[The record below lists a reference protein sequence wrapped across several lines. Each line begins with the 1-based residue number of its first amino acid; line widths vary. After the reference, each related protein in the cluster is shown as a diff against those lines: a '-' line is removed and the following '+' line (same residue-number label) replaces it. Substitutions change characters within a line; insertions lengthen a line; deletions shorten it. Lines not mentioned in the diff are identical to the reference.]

1 MTGNQQKSDHRRIG
15 TVIAITYTTAIKIE
29 QITTMNISPKYDLS
43 DIVKELGSSN
53 SAKASKAAGPEG
65 VFSAILSDL
74 AAAGI
79 TGKVAAEVA
88 EAVESG
94 STPLSSPTNDLLA
107 QLKAMQGEAST
118 AARDSA
124 LESNSAIAATGLL
137 AELRELQGLR
147 KENFESDAGKASQ
160 STIDRDIAAT
170 SAQGLIAFLQA
181 RLESSGVAVQSDA
194 AGKSQSSSTQLTSE
208 KQSNPFASLLTNDA
222 LRITKLKDSRAVLLG
237 PNAAIKLE
245 DGASKLKDGAS
256 SRVENKLGSLLNQLS
271 ESAASKNDDSPEY
284 WNRETAR
291 LLAEMGRGN
300 GASEFIPDAPSASA
314 MHIEASNS
322 APTNAS
328 AFSAQLASL
337 NSAAANNAT
346 MVTDNASA
354 SSRASELSHASGL
367 TRASELKNAVESTR
381 SDSNAHI
388 QNNKQVTT
396 TGIESA
402 AVTYA
407 QAQRPARFDNIGLLG
422 QTATESQAMS
432 AHNAQAVAQAKTEA
446 GQANQPLSAQ
456 RGEQLAVSAAPI
468 DAHNAQAVAQAKT
481 EAGQANQPLS
491 AQRGEQLAVS
501 AAPIDAHN
509 AQAVAQAKTEA
520 GQANQPLSAQR
531 GEQLAVSAA
540 PIDAH
545 NAQAVAQAKTEAGQA
560 NQPLSAQR
568 GEQLAVS
575 AAPIDAQL
583 LEKAQQQ
590 RKALASSQEAGA
602 IASTTKIKSEINTAA
617 LKQQFAN
624 IVVNEISTQSGNVN
638 SPLQTNPLG
647 TAFAPIVNQAKQA
660 RDNSPLTQ
668 ESETEINLQE
678 LELGVSQGT
687 NTKANEAAN
696 QRVSIANL
704 PQGIAS
710 RINPHLAKG
719 LGSGPTKI
727 SISLFPENY
736 GQVDVEFVYSEEAGL
751 RVSLSSESAETTRL
765 LQSNSSGLRETLLGN
780 SLADVSVDVNAHGQG
795 KQEGSAENSQGAA
808 AARQIAGESATEGEP
823 LKSKATS
830 DNSDGL
836 DTYV

>member
-314 MHIEASNS
+314 KHIEASNS

-432 AHNAQAVAQAKTEA
+432 
-446 GQANQPLSAQ
+446 
-456 RGEQLAVSAAPI
+456 
-468 DAHNAQAVAQAKT
+468 
-481 EAGQANQPLS
+481 
-491 AQRGEQLAVS
+491 
-501 AAPIDAHN
+501 
-509 AQAVAQAKTEA
+509 
-520 GQANQPLSAQR
+520 
-531 GEQLAVSAA
+531 
-540 PIDAH
+540 AH

>member
-468 DAHNAQAVAQAKT
+468 DA
-481 EAGQANQPLS
+481 
-491 AQRGEQLAVS
+491 
-501 AAPIDAHN
+501 
-509 AQAVAQAKTEA
+509 
-520 GQANQPLSAQR
+520 
-531 GEQLAVSAA
+531 
-540 PIDAH
+540 
-545 NAQAVAQAKTEAGQA
+545 
-560 NQPLSAQR
+560 
-568 GEQLAVS
+568 
-575 AAPIDAQL
+575 QL

>member
-1 MTGNQQKSDHRRIG
+1 
-15 TVIAITYTTAIKIE
+15 
-29 QITTMNISPKYDLS
+29 MNISSKYDLS

-314 MHIEASNS
+314 KHIEASNS
-322 APTNAS
+322 APT
-328 AFSAQLASL
+328 
-337 NSAAANNAT
+337 
-346 MVTDNASA
+346 NASA

-432 AHNAQAVAQAKTEA
+432 ATNAQAVAQAKTEA
-446 GQANQPLSAQ
+446 GQANQQ
-456 RGEQLAVSAAPI
+456 
-468 DAHNAQAVAQAKT
+468 
-481 EAGQANQPLS
+481 
-491 AQRGEQLAVS
+491 
-501 AAPIDAHN
+501 
-509 AQAVAQAKTEA
+509 
-520 GQANQPLSAQR
+520 
-531 GEQLAVSAA
+531 
-540 PIDAH
+540 
-545 NAQAVAQAKTEAGQA
+545 
-560 NQPLSAQR
+560 LSAQR

>member
-1 MTGNQQKSDHRRIG
+1 
-15 TVIAITYTTAIKIE
+15 
-29 QITTMNISPKYDLS
+29 MNISSKYDLS

-107 QLKAMQGEAST
+107 QLKAMQGEASA
-118 AARDSA
+118 AARDGA

-237 PNAAIKLE
+237 PNAAIKLKDGASKLE
-245 DGASKLKDGAS
+245 EGASKLKDGAS
-256 SRVENKLGSLLNQLS
+256 SRIENKLGSLLNQLGGS
-271 ESAASKNDDSPEY
+271 TAAKNDDSPEY

-300 GASEFIPDAPSASA
+300 GASEFIPDTPSASA
-314 MHIEASNS
+314 KNIEALNS

-346 MVTDNASA
+346 TITDNASA
-354 SSRASELSHASGL
+354 LSRASELSRASGL

-381 SDSNAHI
+381 SDSNAHT
-388 QNNKQVTT
+388 QNSKQVAA

-407 QAQRPARFDNIGLLG
+407 QAQRPARFDSTGLLG

-432 AHNAQAVAQAKTEA
+432 ATHAQAIAQTKNEA
-446 GQANQPLSAQ
+446 GQANQQ
-456 RGEQLAVSAAPI
+456 
-468 DAHNAQAVAQAKT
+468 
-481 EAGQANQPLS
+481 
-491 AQRGEQLAVS
+491 
-501 AAPIDAHN
+501 
-509 AQAVAQAKTEA
+509 
-520 GQANQPLSAQR
+520 
-531 GEQLAVSAA
+531 
-540 PIDAH
+540 
-545 NAQAVAQAKTEAGQA
+545 
-560 NQPLSAQR
+560 LSAQR

-590 RKALASSQEAGA
+590 RKALTSSQEAGA

-624 IVVNEISTQSGNVN
+624 IVVNEISTQSGSVN

-668 ESETEINLQE
+668 ESETDINLQE

-795 KQEGSAENSQGAA
+795 KQEGSAENSQGTA

>member
-1 MTGNQQKSDHRRIG
+1 
-15 TVIAITYTTAIKIE
+15 
-29 QITTMNISPKYDLS
+29 MNISSKYDLS

-314 MHIEASNS
+314 KHIEASNS

-432 AHNAQAVAQAKTEA
+432 AHNAQAVAQAKPRQVRLTSRF
-446 GQANQPLSAQ
+446 QH
-456 RGEQLAVSAAPI
+456 RREQLAVSAAPI
-468 DAHNAQAVAQAKT
+468 NAQAVAQAKT
-481 EAGQANQPLS
+481 
-491 AQRGEQLAVS
+491 
-501 AAPIDAHN
+501 
-509 AQAVAQAKTEA
+509 
-520 GQANQPLSAQR
+520 
-531 GEQLAVSAA
+531 
-540 PIDAH
+540 

>member
-1 MTGNQQKSDHRRIG
+1 
-15 TVIAITYTTAIKIE
+15 
-29 QITTMNISPKYDLS
+29 MNISSKYDLS

-94 STPLSSPTNDLLA
+94 VSTPLSSPTNDLLA
-107 QLKAMQGEAST
+107 QLKAMQGEASA

-147 KENFESDAGKASQ
+147 KENFESDAGKTSQ

-181 RLESSGVAVQSDA
+181 RLESSGVSVQSDA
-194 AGKSQSSSTQLTSE
+194 AAKSQSSSTQLTSE

-237 PNAAIKLE
+237 PDAASKSQE
-245 DGASKLKDGAS
+245 GASKLEDGAS
-256 SRVENKLGSLLNQLS
+256 SRVENKFGSLLNRLS
-271 ESAASKNDDSPEY
+271 ESAATKNDDSPEY

-300 GASEFIPDAPSASA
+300 GASA
-314 MHIEASNS
+314 
-322 APTNAS
+322 
-328 AFSAQLASL
+328 L
-337 NSAAANNAT
+337 
-346 MVTDNASA
+346 
-354 SSRASELSHASGL
+354 SRASELKS
-367 TRASELKNAVESTR
+367 AVESTR
-381 SDSNAHI
+381 SDSNAHT
-388 QNNKQVTT
+388 QNSKQVSATA
-396 TGIESA
+396 IESA
-402 AVTYA
+402 AVTHA

-432 AHNAQAVAQAKTEA
+432 ATNAQAIAQAKTEA
-446 GQANQPLSAQ
+446 GQANQQFSAQ
-456 RGEQLAVSAAPI
+456 RSEHLAVS
-468 DAHNAQAVAQAKT
+468 
-481 EAGQANQPLS
+481 S
-491 AQRGEQLAVS
+491 
-501 AAPIDAHN
+501 
-509 AQAVAQAKTEA
+509 
-520 GQANQPLSAQR
+520 
-531 GEQLAVSAA
+531 
-540 PIDAH
+540 
-545 NAQAVAQAKTEAGQA
+545 
-560 NQPLSAQR
+560 
-568 GEQLAVS
+568 
-575 AAPIDAQL
+575 APIDAQL

-590 RKALASSQEAGA
+590 RKALTSSQEAGA

-624 IVVNEISTQSGNVN
+624 IVVKEISTQSGNVN

-765 LQSNSSGLRETLLGN
+765 LQSNSSGLREALLGN

-808 AARQIAGESATEGEP
+808 AARQIAGESATDGEL

>member
-1 MTGNQQKSDHRRIG
+1 
-15 TVIAITYTTAIKIE
+15 
-29 QITTMNISPKYDLS
+29 MNISSKYDLS

-314 MHIEASNS
+314 KHIEASNS

-432 AHNAQAVAQAKTEA
+432 ATNAQAVAQAKTEA

-468 DAHNAQAVAQAKT
+468 
-481 EAGQANQPLS
+481 
-491 AQRGEQLAVS
+491 
-501 AAPIDAHN
+501 
-509 AQAVAQAKTEA
+509 
-520 GQANQPLSAQR
+520 
-531 GEQLAVSAA
+531 
-540 PIDAH
+540 

>member
-1 MTGNQQKSDHRRIG
+1 
-15 TVIAITYTTAIKIE
+15 
-29 QITTMNISPKYDLS
+29 MNISSKYDLS

-314 MHIEASNS
+314 KHIEASNS

-432 AHNAQAVAQAKTEA
+432 AT
-446 GQANQPLSAQ
+446 
-456 RGEQLAVSAAPI
+456 
-468 DAHNAQAVAQAKT
+468 
-481 EAGQANQPLS
+481 
-491 AQRGEQLAVS
+491 
-501 AAPIDAHN
+501 N

>member
-29 QITTMNISPKYDLS
+29 QITTMNISSKYDLS

-432 AHNAQAVAQAKTEA
+432 AT
-446 GQANQPLSAQ
+446 
-456 RGEQLAVSAAPI
+456 
-468 DAHNAQAVAQAKT
+468 
-481 EAGQANQPLS
+481 
-491 AQRGEQLAVS
+491 
-501 AAPIDAHN
+501 
-509 AQAVAQAKTEA
+509 
-520 GQANQPLSAQR
+520 
-531 GEQLAVSAA
+531 
-540 PIDAH
+540 

-823 LKSKATS
+823 SKSKATS

>member
-1 MTGNQQKSDHRRIG
+1 
-15 TVIAITYTTAIKIE
+15 
-29 QITTMNISPKYDLS
+29 MNISSKYDLS

-314 MHIEASNS
+314 KHIEASNS

-432 AHNAQAVAQAKTEA
+432 ATNAQAVAQAKTEA
-446 GQANQPLSAQ
+446 GQANQQ
-456 RGEQLAVSAAPI
+456 
-468 DAHNAQAVAQAKT
+468 
-481 EAGQANQPLS
+481 
-491 AQRGEQLAVS
+491 
-501 AAPIDAHN
+501 
-509 AQAVAQAKTEA
+509 
-520 GQANQPLSAQR
+520 
-531 GEQLAVSAA
+531 
-540 PIDAH
+540 
-545 NAQAVAQAKTEAGQA
+545 
-560 NQPLSAQR
+560 LSAQR

-808 AARQIAGESATEGEP
+808 AARHIAGESATEGEP

>member
-1 MTGNQQKSDHRRIG
+1 
-15 TVIAITYTTAIKIE
+15 
-29 QITTMNISPKYDLS
+29 MNISSKYDLS

-237 PNAAIKLE
+237 PNAA
-245 DGASKLKDGAS
+245 SKLKEGLGKLEGGAS
-256 SRVENKLGSLLNQLS
+256 SRIENKLGSLLNQLGGS
-271 ESAASKNDDSPEY
+271 TAAKNDDSPEY

-300 GASEFIPDAPSASA
+300 GASEFISDTPSASA
-314 MHIEASNS
+314 KNIEALNS

-346 MVTDNASA
+346 KVADNASA
-354 SSRASELSHASGL
+354 LSRASELSRASGL

-381 SDSNAHI
+381 SDSNAHT
-388 QNNKQVTT
+388 QNSKQVAA

-407 QAQRPARFDNIGLLG
+407 QAQRPARFDSTGLLG

-432 AHNAQAVAQAKTEA
+432 ATHAQAIAQTKNEA
-446 GQANQPLSAQ
+446 GQANQQ
-456 RGEQLAVSAAPI
+456 
-468 DAHNAQAVAQAKT
+468 
-481 EAGQANQPLS
+481 
-491 AQRGEQLAVS
+491 
-501 AAPIDAHN
+501 
-509 AQAVAQAKTEA
+509 
-520 GQANQPLSAQR
+520 
-531 GEQLAVSAA
+531 
-540 PIDAH
+540 
-545 NAQAVAQAKTEAGQA
+545 
-560 NQPLSAQR
+560 LSAQR

-590 RKALASSQEAGA
+590 RKALTSSQEAGA

>member
-1 MTGNQQKSDHRRIG
+1 
-15 TVIAITYTTAIKIE
+15 
-29 QITTMNISPKYDLS
+29 MNISSKYDLS

-124 LESNSAIAATGLL
+124 LESNSAIAAAGLL

-181 RLESSGVAVQSDA
+181 RLESSGASVQSDA
-194 AGKSQSSSTQLTSE
+194 AEKSQSSSTQLTSE

-245 DGASKLKDGAS
+245 DGAS

-314 MHIEASNS
+314 KHIEASNS

-432 AHNAQAVAQAKTEA
+432 ATNAQAVAQAKTEA
-446 GQANQPLSAQ
+446 GQANQQ
-456 RGEQLAVSAAPI
+456 
-468 DAHNAQAVAQAKT
+468 
-481 EAGQANQPLS
+481 
-491 AQRGEQLAVS
+491 
-501 AAPIDAHN
+501 
-509 AQAVAQAKTEA
+509 
-520 GQANQPLSAQR
+520 
-531 GEQLAVSAA
+531 
-540 PIDAH
+540 
-545 NAQAVAQAKTEAGQA
+545 
-560 NQPLSAQR
+560 LSAQR

-823 LKSKATS
+823 LKSKATN

>member
-1 MTGNQQKSDHRRIG
+1 
-15 TVIAITYTTAIKIE
+15 
-29 QITTMNISPKYDLS
+29 MNISSKYDLS

-107 QLKAMQGEAST
+107 QLKAMQGEASA
-118 AARDSA
+118 AARDGA

-237 PNAAIKLE
+237 PNAAIKL
-245 DGASKLKDGAS
+245 KDGAS
-256 SRVENKLGSLLNQLS
+256 SRIENKLGSLLNQLGGS
-271 ESAASKNDDSPEY
+271 TAAKNDDSPEY

-300 GASEFIPDAPSASA
+300 GASEFIPDTPSASA
-314 MHIEASNS
+314 KNIEALNS

-346 MVTDNASA
+346 TITDNASA
-354 SSRASELSHASGL
+354 LSRASELSRASGL

-381 SDSNAHI
+381 SDSNAHT
-388 QNNKQVTT
+388 QNSKQVAA

-407 QAQRPARFDNIGLLG
+407 QAQRPARFDSTGLLG

-432 AHNAQAVAQAKTEA
+432 ATHAQAIAQTKNEA
-446 GQANQPLSAQ
+446 GQANQQ
-456 RGEQLAVSAAPI
+456 
-468 DAHNAQAVAQAKT
+468 
-481 EAGQANQPLS
+481 
-491 AQRGEQLAVS
+491 
-501 AAPIDAHN
+501 
-509 AQAVAQAKTEA
+509 
-520 GQANQPLSAQR
+520 
-531 GEQLAVSAA
+531 
-540 PIDAH
+540 
-545 NAQAVAQAKTEAGQA
+545 
-560 NQPLSAQR
+560 LSAQR

-590 RKALASSQEAGA
+590 RKALTSSQEAGA

-624 IVVNEISTQSGNVN
+624 IVVNEISTQSGSVN

-668 ESETEINLQE
+668 ESETDINLQE

-687 NTKANEAAN
+687 NTKASEVAN

-823 LKSKATS
+823 LKNKATS

>member
-29 QITTMNISPKYDLS
+29 QITTMNISSKYDLS

-314 MHIEASNS
+314 KHIEASNS

-432 AHNAQAVAQAKTEA
+432 ATNAQAVAQAKTEA
-446 GQANQPLSAQ
+446 GQANQQLSAQ

-468 DAHNAQAVAQAKT
+468 DA
-481 EAGQANQPLS
+481 L
-491 AQRGEQLAVS
+491 
-501 AAPIDAHN
+501 
-509 AQAVAQAKTEA
+509 
-520 GQANQPLSAQR
+520 
-531 GEQLAVSAA
+531 
-540 PIDAH
+540 
-545 NAQAVAQAKTEAGQA
+545 
-560 NQPLSAQR
+560 
-568 GEQLAVS
+568 
-575 AAPIDAQL
+575 L

>member
-1 MTGNQQKSDHRRIG
+1 
-15 TVIAITYTTAIKIE
+15 
-29 QITTMNISPKYDLS
+29 MNISPKYDLS

-314 MHIEASNS
+314 KHIEASNS

-354 SSRASELSHASGL
+354 SSRASELSHAAGL

-432 AHNAQAVAQAKTEA
+432 AT
-446 GQANQPLSAQ
+446 
-456 RGEQLAVSAAPI
+456 
-468 DAHNAQAVAQAKT
+468 
-481 EAGQANQPLS
+481 
-491 AQRGEQLAVS
+491 
-501 AAPIDAHN
+501 
-509 AQAVAQAKTEA
+509 
-520 GQANQPLSAQR
+520 
-531 GEQLAVSAA
+531 
-540 PIDAH
+540 

>member
-1 MTGNQQKSDHRRIG
+1 MRKLLHKQKPR
-15 TVIAITYTTAIKIE
+15 
-29 QITTMNISPKYDLS
+29 
-43 DIVKELGSSN
+43 
-53 SAKASKAAGPEG
+53 
-65 VFSAILSDL
+65 
-74 AAAGI
+74 
-79 TGKVAAEVA
+79 
-88 EAVESG
+88 
-94 STPLSSPTNDLLA
+94 
-107 QLKAMQGEAST
+107 
-118 AARDSA
+118 
-124 LESNSAIAATGLL
+124 
-137 AELRELQGLR
+137 
-147 KENFESDAGKASQ
+147 
-160 STIDRDIAAT
+160 
-170 SAQGLIAFLQA
+170 
-181 RLESSGVAVQSDA
+181 
-194 AGKSQSSSTQLTSE
+194 
-208 KQSNPFASLLTNDA
+208 
-222 LRITKLKDSRAVLLG
+222 
-237 PNAAIKLE
+237 
-245 DGASKLKDGAS
+245 
-256 SRVENKLGSLLNQLS
+256 
-271 ESAASKNDDSPEY
+271 
-284 WNRETAR
+284 
-291 LLAEMGRGN
+291 
-300 GASEFIPDAPSASA
+300 
-314 MHIEASNS
+314 
-322 APTNAS
+322 
-328 AFSAQLASL
+328 
-337 NSAAANNAT
+337 
-346 MVTDNASA
+346 
-354 SSRASELSHASGL
+354 
-367 TRASELKNAVESTR
+367 
-381 SDSNAHI
+381 
-388 QNNKQVTT
+388 QV
-396 TGIESA
+396 
-402 AVTYA
+402 
-407 QAQRPARFDNIGLLG
+407 RP
-422 QTATESQAMS
+422 
-432 AHNAQAVAQAKTEA
+432 
-446 GQANQPLSAQ
+446 
-456 RGEQLAVSAAPI
+456 
-468 DAHNAQAVAQAKT
+468 
-481 EAGQANQPLS
+481 
-491 AQRGEQLAVS
+491 
-501 AAPIDAHN
+501 
-509 AQAVAQAKTEA
+509 
-520 GQANQPLSAQR
+520 NQPLSAQR

>member
-1 MTGNQQKSDHRRIG
+1 
-15 TVIAITYTTAIKIE
+15 
-29 QITTMNISPKYDLS
+29 MNISSKYDLS

-314 MHIEASNS
+314 KHIEASNS

-354 SSRASELSHASGL
+354 LSRASELSHASGL

-432 AHNAQAVAQAKTEA
+432 ATNAQAVAQAKTEA
-446 GQANQPLSAQ
+446 GQANQ
-456 RGEQLAVSAAPI
+456 QLA
-468 DAHNAQAVAQAKT
+468 AQ
-481 EAGQANQPLS
+481 
-491 AQRGEQLAVS
+491 
-501 AAPIDAHN
+501 H
-509 AQAVAQAKTEA
+509 
-520 GQANQPLSAQR
+520 
-531 GEQLAVSAA
+531 
-540 PIDAH
+540 
-545 NAQAVAQAKTEAGQA
+545 
-560 NQPLSAQR
+560 

-751 RVSLSSESAETTRL
+751 RVSLSSESAETPRL

-808 AARQIAGESATEGEP
+808 AARQISGESATEGEP

>member
-1 MTGNQQKSDHRRIG
+1 
-15 TVIAITYTTAIKIE
+15 
-29 QITTMNISPKYDLS
+29 MNISSKYDLS

-107 QLKAMQGEAST
+107 QLKAMQGEASA
-118 AARDSA
+118 AARDGA

-222 LRITKLKDSRAVLLG
+222 LSITKLKDSRAVLLG
-237 PNAAIKLE
+237 PNAAIKL
-245 DGASKLKDGAS
+245 KDGAS
-256 SRVENKLGSLLNQLS
+256 SRIENKLGSLLNQLGGS
-271 ESAASKNDDSPEY
+271 TAAKNDDSPEY

-300 GASEFIPDAPSASA
+300 GASEFIPDTPSASA
-314 MHIEASNS
+314 KNIEALNS

-346 MVTDNASA
+346 TITDNASA
-354 SSRASELSHASGL
+354 LSRASELSRASGL
-367 TRASELKNAVESTR
+367 TRASELNNAVESTR
-381 SDSNAHI
+381 SDSNAHT
-388 QNNKQVTT
+388 QNSKQVAA

-407 QAQRPARFDNIGLLG
+407 QAQRPARFDSTGLLG

-432 AHNAQAVAQAKTEA
+432 ATHAQAIAQTKTEA
-446 GQANQPLSAQ
+446 GQANQQ
-456 RGEQLAVSAAPI
+456 
-468 DAHNAQAVAQAKT
+468 
-481 EAGQANQPLS
+481 
-491 AQRGEQLAVS
+491 
-501 AAPIDAHN
+501 
-509 AQAVAQAKTEA
+509 
-520 GQANQPLSAQR
+520 
-531 GEQLAVSAA
+531 
-540 PIDAH
+540 
-545 NAQAVAQAKTEAGQA
+545 
-560 NQPLSAQR
+560 LSAQR

-590 RKALASSQEAGA
+590 RKALTSSQEAGA

-624 IVVNEISTQSGNVN
+624 IVVNEISTQSGSVN

-668 ESETEINLQE
+668 ESETDINLQE

-687 NTKANEAAN
+687 NTKASEVAN

-795 KQEGSAENSQGAA
+795 KQEGSAENSQGT

-823 LKSKATS
+823 LKNKATS

>member
-1 MTGNQQKSDHRRIG
+1 
-15 TVIAITYTTAIKIE
+15 
-29 QITTMNISPKYDLS
+29 MNISSKYDLS

-107 QLKAMQGEAST
+107 QLKAMQGEASA
-118 AARDSA
+118 AARDGA

-237 PNAAIKLE
+237 PNAAIKLKDGASKLE
-245 DGASKLKDGAS
+245 EGASKLKDGAS
-256 SRVENKLGSLLNQLS
+256 SRIENKLGSLLNQLGGS
-271 ESAASKNDDSPEY
+271 TAAKNDDSPEY

-300 GASEFIPDAPSASA
+300 GASEFIPDTPSASA
-314 MHIEASNS
+314 KNIEALNS

-346 MVTDNASA
+346 TITDNASA
-354 SSRASELSHASGL
+354 LSRASELSRASGL

-381 SDSNAHI
+381 SDSNAHT
-388 QNNKQVTT
+388 QNSKQVAA

-407 QAQRPARFDNIGLLG
+407 QAQRPARFDSTGLLG

-432 AHNAQAVAQAKTEA
+432 ATHAQAIAQTKTEA
-446 GQANQPLSAQ
+446 GQANQQ
-456 RGEQLAVSAAPI
+456 
-468 DAHNAQAVAQAKT
+468 
-481 EAGQANQPLS
+481 
-491 AQRGEQLAVS
+491 
-501 AAPIDAHN
+501 
-509 AQAVAQAKTEA
+509 
-520 GQANQPLSAQR
+520 
-531 GEQLAVSAA
+531 
-540 PIDAH
+540 
-545 NAQAVAQAKTEAGQA
+545 
-560 NQPLSAQR
+560 LSAQR

-590 RKALASSQEAGA
+590 RKALTSSQEAGA

-624 IVVNEISTQSGNVN
+624 IVVNEISTQSGSVN

-668 ESETEINLQE
+668 ESETDINLQE

-687 NTKANEAAN
+687 NTKASEVAN

-823 LKSKATS
+823 LKNKATS

>member
-1 MTGNQQKSDHRRIG
+1 
-15 TVIAITYTTAIKIE
+15 
-29 QITTMNISPKYDLS
+29 MNISSKYDLS

-94 STPLSSPTNDLLA
+94 AGAPLSSPANDLLA
-107 QLKAMQGEAST
+107 HLKAMQGEASA
-118 AARDSA
+118 AARDSEAA
-124 LESNSAIAATGLL
+124 LANVSTFGERDGAA
-137 AELRELQGLR
+137 
-147 KENFESDAGKASQ
+147 AG
-160 STIDRDIAAT
+160 
-170 SAQGLIAFLQA
+170 AQGLLAFLQA
-181 RLESSGVAVQSDA
+181 RVSSAEASGQIVVPTETQESAVESA
-194 AGKSQSSSTQLTSE
+194 VGSAKESAEGSAIGLSNE

-237 PNAAIKLE
+237 PNVASKPE
-245 DGASKLKDGAS
+245 EGASKLNEGAS
-256 SRVENKLGSLLNQLS
+256 NLNERASKPKEVASNRVENKLGSLLNQVS

-314 MHIEASNS
+314 KHIEASNA

-328 AFSAQLASL
+328 AFSAQPASLIPAAANNSAMVSDNENALSGASELRSAVESTL
-337 NSAAANNAT
+337 NSAAANNAAT
-346 MVTDNASA
+346 FADNTSA
-354 SSRASELSHASGL
+354 MNRAPESSRAPELNRASGL
-367 TRASELKNAVESTR
+367 TRAPELKSAVESTR
-381 SDSNAHI
+381 SGSNAHT
-388 QNNKQVTT
+388 QNSKQISATA
-396 TGIESA
+396 IESA
-402 AVTYA
+402 AVSYA

-432 AHNAQAVAQAKTEA
+432 ATNAQAIAQAKTEA
-446 GQANQPLSAQ
+446 GQANQQLSAQ
-456 RGEQLAVSAAPI
+456 RSEHLAASAAP
-468 DAHNAQAVAQAKT
+468 
-481 EAGQANQPLS
+481 L
-491 AQRGEQLAVS
+491 
-501 AAPIDAHN
+501 
-509 AQAVAQAKTEA
+509 
-520 GQANQPLSAQR
+520 
-531 GEQLAVSAA
+531 
-540 PIDAH
+540 
-545 NAQAVAQAKTEAGQA
+545 
-560 NQPLSAQR
+560 
-568 GEQLAVS
+568 
-575 AAPIDAQL
+575 DAQL
-583 LEKAQQQ
+583 FEKAQQQ
-590 RKALASSQEAGA
+590 RKALTRSQEAGA
-602 IASTTKIKSEINTAA
+602 IVSTSKINSELNTAA

-624 IVVNEISTQSGNVN
+624 VVVNEISTQSGNVN

-795 KQEGSAENSQGAA
+795 KQEGSAENPQGAA

-823 LKSKATS
+823 LKSKATG